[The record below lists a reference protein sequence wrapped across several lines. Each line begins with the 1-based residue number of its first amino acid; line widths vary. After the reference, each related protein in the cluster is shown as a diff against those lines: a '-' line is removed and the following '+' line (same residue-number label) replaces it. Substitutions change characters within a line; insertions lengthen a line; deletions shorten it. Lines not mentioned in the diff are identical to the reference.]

1 MKNIMFQGTASG
13 VGKSLVTAGFCRIFS
28 QDGYE
33 TAPFKSQNMALNSY
47 ITADGKEMGRA
58 QVVQA
63 EAAGKAP
70 DVRMNPILL
79 KPTTDRKSQ
88 VIALG
93 KVVENVDAVTYHQKK
108 SKYRSVVKD
117 AYESLAAD
125 HDIIVIE
132 GAGSPAEINL
142 RENDFVNMGMAEL
155 SQSPVV
161 IIGDIDRG
169 GVFASLYGTIML
181 LTEEER
187 KYVKGVL
194 INKFRGDVDIL
205 KAGIGMLEDLIKV
218 PVLGIIPH
226 IDIDIEEE
234 DSLTERFKRRM
245 NLQKSIQIKVV
256 RLPHISNFTDF
267 DAFDIFE
274 DVSLEYVTANDSFE
288 EADLLILPGTKN
300 TIEDLIYLRESGL
313 EKKIIR
319 AHKRGIPVIGICGGY
334 QMLGNKIMDPEGIEC
349 GIKEIAGMGL
359 LPLETV
365 FESEKVTTQV
375 RGKIRLDRQEGV
387 FQKMNGLSI
396 KGYEIHCGRSIH
408 ESGSVEITEKL
419 GEMTAYREG
428 SVNEQGTVFGTY
440 IHGIFDSMEFT
451 NALLNNIRAAKG
463 LDQSESSVSDYEEYK
478 AVQYDRLAEHLR
490 KYVDIEKIYEII
502 RQGV

>member
-13 VGKSLVTAGFCRIFS
+13 VGKSLITAGFCRIFM
-28 QDGYE
+28 QDGQQV
-33 TAPFKSQNMALNSY
+33 APFKSQNMALNSY

-63 EAAGKAP
+63 EAAGKKP

-88 VIALG
+88 VIVLG
-93 KVVENVDAVTYHQKK
+93 KVKENVDAITYHQHKA
-108 SKYRSVVKD
+108 KYRSIVQETYD
-117 AYESLAAD
+117 SLAKEN
-125 HDIIVIE
+125 DIIVIE

-181 LTEEER
+181 LKEEER
-187 KYVKGVL
+187 KHVKGVI

-205 KAGIGMLEDLIKV
+205 KSGIGTLEELIKV
-218 PVLGIIPH
+218 PVLGIVPH

-234 DSLTERFKRRM
+234 DSLTHRFRQRM
-245 NLQKSIQIKVV
+245 DANKSIQVKVI

-267 DAFDIFE
+267 DVFDVFE
-274 DVSLEYVTANDSFE
+274 DVSLEYITGNDLPE
-288 EADLLILPGTKN
+288 DADLILLPGTKN

-313 EKKIIR
+313 EKQIIR
-319 AHKRGIPVIGICGGY
+319 AHKRGVPVIGICGGY
-334 QMLGNKIMDPEGIEC
+334 QMLGNKIMDPSGIEC

-359 LPLETV
+359 LALETI
-365 FESEKVTTQV
+365 FEEEKVTTQV
-375 RGKIRLDRQEGV
+375 QGTFAAAQMKGLFQNMEGLFV
-387 FQKMNGLSI
+387 
-396 KGYEIHCGRSIH
+396 KGYEIHCGRSVY
-408 ESGSVEITEKL
+408 ESGAIEITEKL
-419 GEMTAYREG
+419 GEQTVYREG

-440 IHGIFDSMEFT
+440 LHGIFDSTDFT
-451 NALLNNIRAAKG
+451 NALLNNIRKAKG
-463 LDQSESSVSDYEEYK
+463 LEHSETSVTDYEQYK
-478 AVQYDRLAEHLR
+478 ETQYDKLAEHLR
-490 KYVDIEKIYEII
+490 KYVDVEKVYEII